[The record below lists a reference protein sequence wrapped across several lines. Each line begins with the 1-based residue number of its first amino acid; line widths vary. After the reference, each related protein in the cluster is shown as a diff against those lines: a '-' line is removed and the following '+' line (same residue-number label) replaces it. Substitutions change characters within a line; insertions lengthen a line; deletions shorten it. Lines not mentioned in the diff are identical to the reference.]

1 MIEVSTSLVSNGAKV
16 IVSNASQAEI
26 DWLNDYHEKV
36 HTKLAPILEADDLH
50 WLERSTQQVA

>member
-1 MIEVSTSLVSNGAKV
+1 M
-16 IVSNASQAEI
+16 SQAEI

-36 HTKLAPILEADDLH
+36 YTKLAPILEADDLH